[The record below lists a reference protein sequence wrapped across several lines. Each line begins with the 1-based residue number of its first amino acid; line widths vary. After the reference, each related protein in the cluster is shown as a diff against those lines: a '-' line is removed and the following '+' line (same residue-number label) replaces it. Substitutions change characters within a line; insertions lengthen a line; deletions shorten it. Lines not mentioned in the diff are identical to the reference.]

1 MQISGIFTKTK
12 TTKLIGRLGV
22 AKLGIFFMFSTICT
36 GIGTPAAAYVAGDLC
51 ATNYGYDMATYYE
64 CDCPVSDR
72 PEWIVGP
79 CTSTDPIWC
88 NDGEYGIC
96 AGDGGEAACGTCG
109 CSDTYGEW
117 SSPDTNGVVRRTVTR
132 YSNAARY
139 YSCDATTETQTSC
152 GDTYYGNGT
161 KCTRCPSYIL
171 AIGTTI
177 RNMSGKSI
185 IGDNTS
191 ITDCYMPAGISSR
204 DNTGYFS
211 YEQNCPYSKGFG
223 QL

>member
-1 MQISGIFTKTK
+1 MCFLEISNHPARTTHATRRAGPGVGAPLQWRGTDSATGRRPSSPLRRGGTKCRGG
-12 TTKLIGRLGV
+12 L
-22 AKLGIFFMFSTICT
+22 FH
-36 GIGTPAAAYVAGDLC
+36 
-51 ATNYGYDMATYYE
+51 
-64 CDCPVSDR
+64 
-72 PEWIVGP
+72 
-79 CTSTDPIWC
+79 
-88 NDGEYGIC
+88 C

-171 AIGTTI
+171 TIGTTI
-177 RNMSGKSI
+177 RNMPGKSI